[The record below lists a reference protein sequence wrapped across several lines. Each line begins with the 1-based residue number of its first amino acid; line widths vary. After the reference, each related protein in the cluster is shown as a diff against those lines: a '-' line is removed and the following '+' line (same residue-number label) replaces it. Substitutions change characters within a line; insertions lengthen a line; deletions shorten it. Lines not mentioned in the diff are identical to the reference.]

1 MKHLLIIFTLL
12 LTSVSWSENVD
23 YDDLVTRDEI
33 YYEKFSNKPFTGK
46 TTGRIKGKIIDGK
59 REGEILYFYDNGLL
73 KIKTNYKYGKVE
85 GKWLEYYESGQLHYE
100 GNYIDGELNGEY
112 LTYYE
117 NGQLEYKNYFIDTIP
132 VGKQFNYYKNGK
144 LKETKIWKDGKLIT
158 TKN

>member
-59 REGEILYFYDNGLL
+59 REGEILYFYDKFVYLSSL
-73 KIKTNYKYGKVE
+73 SEQMFWLYYLHIKVY
-85 GKWLEYYESGQLHYE
+85 
-100 GNYIDGELNGEY
+100 
-112 LTYYE
+112 
-117 NGQLEYKNYFIDTIP
+117 
-132 VGKQFNYYKNGK
+132 
-144 LKETKIWKDGKLIT
+144 
-158 TKN
+158 